1 MISQLKVKNYRSLA
15 DVTVSFEVLT
25 VLVGLNGSG
34 KSNLVDVLRF
44 VSEALTHGLDSAV
57 LKRHGMSA
65 LRRWSGKGRPYD
77 VEIGLSVSGNGTLA
91 ADYQFTL
98 GSELRGEYRVKS
110 ERCEVH
116 DLSRQPS
123 TLINKFETVNGEWG
137 ASPLEV
143 APTLPQTALALPLLT
158 GLEPFRQ
165 VYDLLTSMSF
175 YNIVPH
181 DLTEPQKPA
190 NAYPLTERGDNLASL
205 LRELRRSHSPVSK
218 ELESAL
224 NNVMSD
230 VLGYQVAQ
238 VGGYLVTKLR
248 HTGAGKDQKPLFE
261 LSQESD
267 GTLRMLGIL
276 SALYQTPP
284 RGLIA
289 LEEPELTI
297 HPGAMSLLWEEILE
311 ATQRQDRQMQVVLT
325 THSPDLLD
333 MCEADQI
340 RVVEKIN
347 GITHVGPVA
356 EEQKQ
361 IIQQRLFAP
370 GQLLQAQGLRRAGA
384 V

>member
-1 MISQLKVKNYRSLA
+1 MINQLKVKNYRSLA
-15 DVTVSFEVLT
+15 DVTVNFELLT
-25 VLVGLNGSG
+25 VLVGPNGSG

-44 VSEALTHGLDSAV
+44 VSEALIHGLDSAV
-57 LKRHGMSA
+57 IKRHGMSA

-77 VEIGLSVSGNGTLA
+77 VEIGLSVSGNGILA

-98 GSELRGEYRVKS
+98 GGELRGEYRVKS
-110 ERCEVH
+110 ERCEVY
-116 DLSRQPS
+116 DPSGPFSKPLS
-123 TLINKFETVNGEWG
+123 KFETLNGEWS
-137 ASPLEV
+137 ASPMEV
-143 APTLPQTALALPLLT
+143 APSLQPTALALPLLT
-158 GLEPFRQ
+158 GLEPFRL

-175 YNIVPH
+175 YNIVPN

-205 LRELRRSHSPVSK
+205 LRDLRRGHTTVAR
-218 ELESAL
+218 ELENAL
-224 NNVMSD
+224 SSVMGD
-230 VLGYQVAQ
+230 ILGYQVAQ

-248 HTGAGKDQKPLFE
+248 HTGAGKDQQPLFE

-267 GTLRMLGIL
+267 GTLRLLGIL

-297 HPGAMSLLWEEILE
+297 HPGVMSLLWEEIQ
-311 ATQRQDRQMQVVLT
+311 AAAQRRDRQMQVVLT

-340 RVVEKIN
+340 RVVEKIS

-356 EEQKQ
+356 EEQRQ
-361 IIQQRLFAP
+361 IIQQKLFAP
-370 GQLLQAQGLRRAGA
+370 GQLLQAQSLRRAGA

>member
-1 MISQLKVKNYRSLA
+1 
-15 DVTVSFEVLT
+15 
-25 VLVGLNGSG
+25 
-34 KSNLVDVLRF
+34 
-44 VSEALTHGLDSAV
+44 LDSAV
-57 LKRHGMSA
+57 IKRHGMSA

-77 VEIGLSVSGNGTLA
+77 VEIGLSISGNGILA

-98 GSELRGEYRVKS
+98 GGELRGEYRVKS
-110 ERCEVH
+110 ERCEVY
-116 DLSRQPS
+116 DPSGPFSKPLS
-123 TLINKFETVNGEWG
+123 KFETLNGEWS
-137 ASPLEV
+137 ASPMEV
-143 APTLPQTALALPLLT
+143 APSLQPTALALPLLT
-158 GLEPFRQ
+158 GLEPFRL

-175 YNIVPH
+175 YNIVPN

-205 LRELRRSHSPVSK
+205 LRDLRRGHTTVAR
-218 ELESAL
+218 ELENAL
-224 NNVMSD
+224 SSVMGD
-230 VLGYQVAQ
+230 ILGYQVAQ

-248 HTGAGKDQKPLFE
+248 HTGAGKDQQPLFE

-267 GTLRMLGIL
+267 GTLRLLGIL

-297 HPGAMSLLWEEILE
+297 HPGVMSLLWEEIQ
-311 ATQRQDRQMQVVLT
+311 AAAQRRDRQMQVVLT

-340 RVVEKIN
+340 RVVEKIS

-356 EEQKQ
+356 EEQRQ
-361 IIQQRLFAP
+361 IIQQKLFAP
-370 GQLLQAQGLRRAGA
+370 GQLLQAQSLRRAGA

>member
-1 MISQLKVKNYRSLA
+1 MINQLKVKNYRSLA
-15 DVTVSFEVLT
+15 DVTVNFELLT
-25 VLVGLNGSG
+25 VLVGPNGSG

-44 VSEALTHGLDSAV
+44 VSEALIHGLDSAV
-57 LKRHGMSA
+57 IKRHGMSA

-77 VEIGLSVSGNGTLA
+77 VEIGLSISGNGILA

-98 GSELRGEYRVKS
+98 GGELRGEYRVKS
-110 ERCEVH
+110 ERCEVY
-116 DLSRQPS
+116 DPSGPFSKPLS
-123 TLINKFETVNGEWG
+123 KFETLNGEWS
-137 ASPLEV
+137 ASPMEV
-143 APTLPQTALALPLLT
+143 APSLQPTALALPLLT
-158 GLEPFRQ
+158 GLEPFRL

-175 YNIVPH
+175 YNIVPN

-205 LRELRRSHSPVSK
+205 LRDLRRGHTTVAR
-218 ELESAL
+218 ELENAL
-224 NNVMSD
+224 SSVMGD
-230 VLGYQVAQ
+230 ILGYQVAQ

-248 HTGAGKDQKPLFE
+248 HTGAGKDQQPLFE

-267 GTLRMLGIL
+267 GTLRLLGIL

-297 HPGAMSLLWEEILE
+297 HPGVMSLLWEEIQ
-311 ATQRQDRQMQVVLT
+311 AAAQRRDRQMQVVLT

-340 RVVEKIN
+340 RVVEKIS

-356 EEQKQ
+356 EEQRQ
-361 IIQQRLFAP
+361 IIQQKLFAP
-370 GQLLQAQGLRRAGA
+370 GQLLQAQSLRRAGA